1 MSSDLWNAV
10 MVNRKQHFI
19 LQRDERLPRR
29 SLQGARGQSKRTRE
43 SQQVK
48 KTFSLY
54 KMPSQLIVLFTSLP
68 SLNSISRNLLLMP
81 GSSFSWSCSSSQS
94 SKWLKKYLEIP
105 SMINRSLNDYI
116 SMVQD
121 LDSSWQGGIVSR
133 RTTVNVNV
141 DRFHSS
147 YLQSC
152 FFFSTDSKILF

>member
-1 MSSDLWNAV
+1 
-10 MVNRKQHFI
+10 
-19 LQRDERLPRR
+19 
-29 SLQGARGQSKRTRE
+29 
-43 SQQVK
+43 
-48 KTFSLY
+48 
-54 KMPSQLIVLFTSLP
+54 MPSQLIVLFTSLP

-152 FFFSTDSKILF
+152 FFFSQPIPRFYSSISKGRRSQWTWPSRKSLTKSRRNAKRWQKTSLFSIGTTY